1 MGKTITRWAFFII
14 IFTLPFW
21 NGFRMDIDNSKL
33 FLFGFEL
40 SYEAGYLFFVFLFLF
55 LMAFLALS
63 MIVYRAFC
71 QYACPHNTFSMLLNK
86 IESKLGE
93 KGKAVTFLL
102 ALFVSIFMA
111 YATVSYFYNPITIWE
126 SLVNFEMNKYFFLVT
141 STAALYTALSYK
153 ARNSFCKVC
162 PYGLAQGISRVD
174 DKTQWLTHP
183 GVWITWGTTTALVLV
198 LLVGWF

>member
-1 MGKTITRWAFFII
+1 MAKHISRWVFFTI

-21 NGFRMDIDNSKL
+21 NGFRMDIDNEKL

-55 LMAFLALS
+55 LMAFLSLS
-63 MIVYRAFC
+63 LIIYRAFC

-86 IESKLGE
+86 IEAALGS
-93 KGKAVTFLL
+93 KGKAVTFVLSMV
-102 ALFVSIFMA
+102 VSLFMA
-111 YATVSYFYNPITIWE
+111 YATVSYFYNPATIGE
-126 SLVNFEMNKYFFLVT
+126 SLINLTMNKYFFLVT
-141 STAALYTALSYK
+141 STAVLYTALSYK

-174 DKTQWLTHP
+174 DKTKWLTHP
-183 GVWITWGTTTALVLV
+183 GVWITWGTTATLVFV